1 MYIDIDIILKDM
13 SIRTIV
19 CVCAYSIQYFLR
31 DSQRICDIILPLC
44 VCQFIGSFASWKYM
58 ISDGHK
64 NIIVVGDVPIGKHSV
79 FIPKGAEELEKK
91 EEGHKNMCK

>member
-1 MYIDIDIILKDM
+1 
-13 SIRTIV
+13 
-19 CVCAYSIQYFLR
+19 
-31 DSQRICDIILPLC
+31 
-44 VCQFIGSFASWKYM
+44 M